1 MQDKDCQDI
10 VERLAKLEQKTED
23 LEDFVKDM
31 LVNKID
37 DLERKVG
44 KKLGNTKEIVE
55 KRFKWM
61 LELFVLFFIST
72 VIPLIA
78 LIIMVARG

>member
-10 VERLAKLEQKTED
+10 VERLARLEQKTED
-23 LEDFVKDM
+23 LEDFVKDL

-37 DLERKVG
+37 DLEKKMG

-61 LELFVLFFIST
+61 IDLFVLFFVST
-72 VIPLIA
+72 MIPLLM

>member
-1 MQDKDCQDI
+1 MYDKGCQDI
-10 VERLAKLEQKTED
+10 IERLAKLEQKTED
-23 LEDFVKDM
+23 LEEFVKDT
-31 LVNKID
+31 LLLKID
-37 DLERKVG
+37 GLDDRMG
-44 KKLGNTKEIVE
+44 KKLSNTKEIVE

-61 LELFVLFFIST
+61 LGLFVLFFVST

>member
-10 VERLAKLEQKTED
+10 VERLARLEQKTED
-23 LEDFVKDM
+23 LEDFVKDL

-37 DLERKVG
+37 DLEKKMG

-61 LELFVLFFIST
+61 LGLFVLFFVST
-72 VIPLIA
+72 IIPLIM

>member
-1 MQDKDCQDI
+1 MEDKDCRDI

-23 LEDFVKDM
+23 LEDFVKD
-31 LVNKID
+31 LLANKID
-37 DLERKVG
+37 DLEKKTG

-61 LELFVLFFIST
+61 IGLFVLFFVST
-72 VIPLIA
+72 MIPLII
-78 LIIMVARG
+78 LIIMAARG

>member
-1 MQDKDCQDI
+1 MQDKDCRDI

-23 LEDFVKDM
+23 LEDFVKDL
-31 LVNKID
+31 LVQKID
-37 DLERKVG
+37 DLEKKVG
-44 KKLGNTKEIVE
+44 IKIGNTKEIVE

-61 LELFVLFFIST
+61 IDLFVLFFVST
-72 VIPLIA
+72 IIPLII

>member
-1 MQDKDCQDI
+1 MEDKDCRDI

-23 LEDFVKDM
+23 LEDFVKDL
-31 LVNKID
+31 LVQKID
-37 DLERKVG
+37 DLEKKVG
-44 KKLGNTKEIVE
+44 IKIGNTKEIVE

-61 LELFVLFFIST
+61 IDLFVLFFVST
-72 VIPLIA
+72 IIPLII